1 MVENNYKGDNM
12 TIRDQTSRKARRHG
26 IIFLHDCE
34 DCKNSQDGKCTITG
48 EDNIRSTD
56 CINFEWK

>member
-1 MVENNYKGDNM
+1 M
-12 TIRDQTSRKARRHG
+12 TIRDKTSRKARRHG

-34 DCKNSQDGKCTITG
+34 DCKNSQNKKCTITG